1 MAELVVI
8 RSSMPPPL
16 WEHLNP
22 ARMVRILWEHRE
34 LTRNFARRDLAERH
48 KGALLGVAWNVIS
61 PLLSLAVYTV
71 VFGLIFGASWGR
83 GHPALPEFVGFPL
96 TPLAGGAEGG
106 AVGGGGWSVPAPL
119 RGVGG
124 ERGGGGAI
132 WGGRGGGGTPP
143 LPKFVDFPLT
153 LLAGSAIFQMF
164 AESANRASTLVSS
177 RPNLVRR
184 VVFPLEI
191 LPVAAVRAGLVHTL
205 IIVGILLVVLAA
217 VTGGSGMHWTIVLLP
232 AVLAPLVM
240 VCLGVS
246 WALAAVGV
254 FVRDVRH
261 IVAVVT
267 QLLMFTTPL
276 FYPLD
281 RISPEHVW
289 LRRVIETNP
298 LSVLVESGRRVVLW
312 GEAPDWWRLGW
323 VTVFAA
329 VGGGGGV
336 FVVSALRG
344 RAAGG
349 ACGG

>member
-83 GHPALPEFVGFPL
+83 GN
-96 TPLAGGAEGG
+96 
-106 AVGGGGWSVPAPL
+106 
-119 RGVGG
+119 
-124 ERGGGGAI
+124 
-132 WGGRGGGGTPP
+132 PP

-329 VGGGGGV
+329 VVMMGGFFV
-336 FVVSALRG
+336 FSAMR
-344 RAAGG
+344 RSMADVH
-349 ACGG
+349 